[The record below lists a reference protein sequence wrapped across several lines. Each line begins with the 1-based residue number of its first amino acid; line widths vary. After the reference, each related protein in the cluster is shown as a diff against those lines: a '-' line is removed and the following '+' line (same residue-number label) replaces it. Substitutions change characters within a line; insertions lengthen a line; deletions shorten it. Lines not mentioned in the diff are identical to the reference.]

1 MLCPTRI
8 RSPAPLRC
16 HHRSHPLALPAV
28 QARFYAA
35 ETLLGLEHL
44 HEQRILYRD
53 LKPENVLIC
62 ASGHIKLCDF
72 GLAAVGISASA
83 THISAS
89 GRPVLVGTT
98 EYMAPEVVRQ
108 QTCGQAVDL
117 WALGVLLFEMMTGEA
132 PWHHKEQK
140 ELQVRRRAAAGTATA
155 TTAAAY
161 ASPPPLCLTPH
172 PPSPLAAQDRAHE
185 GEGAHVVHQRGAH
198 PRPRPP
204 HEGGEPAVGRRPR
217 LAHPRLRHDEPQGA
231 RD

>member
-8 RSPAPLRC
+8 RSPPPPPPN
-16 HHRSHPLALPAV
+16 RSHPSPLPAT

-140 ELQVRRRAAAGTATA
+140 ELQVSDEAPPLPPPLPPPPLPPPHPRRL
-155 TTAAAY
+155 TAAA
-161 ASPPPLCLTPH
+161 SPP
-172 PPSPLAAQDRAHE
+172 PPSPLALRSARSCT
-185 GEGAHVVHQRGAH
+185 
-198 PRPRPP
+198 
-204 HEGGEPAVGRRPR
+204 RR
-217 LAHPRLRHDEPQGA
+217 
-231 RD
+231 